1 MIAGSVQRL
10 GDFFPH
16 TATTGFAVGESQI
29 DTIAALRFLIPGVGG
44 AFHGHSLFAGIAGA
58 KVNAVFILRVQAK
71 GGFSALLE
79 TAAVLSFIFT
89 VGSEDGTAA
98 IKNAGALAPAAYP
111 DFVISCNQTFGVILL
126 SDFRVAPFQLN
137 QRRFIGSVGAVL
149 THTEHPGIIPAS
161 VGNAAVV
168 SCLYTAGVLGN
179 SWIAFAKV
187 DKIHSRSSGKSAA
200 VACGD
205 RKYFSSTSGSKMSI
219 SDKVYP
225 LSVLRYAVES

>member
-1 MIAGSVQRL
+1 M
-10 GDFFPH
+10 
-16 TATTGFAVGESQI
+16 
-29 DTIAALRFLIPGVGG
+29 
-44 AFHGHSLFAGIAGA
+44 
-58 KVNAVFILRVQAK
+58 FILCVQAK
-71 GGFSALLE
+71 GWFSALFE

-111 DFVISCNQTFGVILL
+111 DFVISCNQTFGVILF

-149 THTEHPGIIPAS
+149 THTEYPGIIPAS

-200 VACGD
+200 VAHQRATDTRRVVNPLALCAADQLYKSLAVACGD